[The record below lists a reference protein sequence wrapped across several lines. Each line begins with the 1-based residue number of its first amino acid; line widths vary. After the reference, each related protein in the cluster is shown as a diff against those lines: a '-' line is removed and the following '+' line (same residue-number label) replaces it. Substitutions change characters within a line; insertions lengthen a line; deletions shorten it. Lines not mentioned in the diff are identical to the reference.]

1 MTCGVQCYMQER
13 ARGAHGRRYCTYG
26 STVTA
31 VCLIQVTL
39 DFFRKK
45 ERVSHLAPS
54 LPQRPPLSLSLS
66 LSLALSLSLF
76 YQLLAALRF
85 TCRFTCRFICRCPAR
100 SRSLLLPFLPRLLLS
115 LRQRAAS
122 CERRAA
128 PSLLPLLLL
137 HAAFGRCFEGPAEQ
151 ALQGALR
158 QPERGDHLLFR
169 RWHTRSIHGAASQRG

>member
-1 MTCGVQCYMQER
+1 MTCGVQER
-13 ARGAHGRRYCTYG
+13 ARGAQWAALLHVWVNRHSRLPYT
-26 STVTA
+26 SDTR
-31 VCLIQVTL
+31 
-39 DFFRKK
+39 FFSKR
-45 ERVSHLAPS
+45 SASPIS
-54 LPQRPPLSLSLS
+54 LPPFLGAPPSPSLSLS

-76 YQLLAALRF
+76 YQLLAAL
-85 TCRFTCRFICRCPAR
+85 RFTCRFICRCPAR